1 MTKRPHPRFSRVSAA
16 AALAILLLGAAGCL
30 TFRRPE
36 VAFRGVEL
44 KSIGSASAELDATF
58 DVTNPNSYRIGV
70 ERLTYRLTVN
80 GHEAGS
86 GTIDA
91 ATPLPAKETTQ
102 VRLPLTLDW
111 EKVKEA
117 GLDFLLLRGVDY
129 AVDGEITFTTPMGR
143 FQRPYRHVGRYSA
156 LGSEIDRRN
165 LHR

>member
-1 MTKRPHPRFSRVSAA
+1 MTNRPVPRFSRVSAV
-16 AALAILLLGAAGCL
+16 AALGILLLCALCAVGCL

-44 KSIGSASAELDATF
+44 KSIGSAGAELDANF

-91 ATPLPAKETTQ
+91 ATPLPPKETAQ
-102 VRLPLTLDW
+102 VHLPLTLDW

-117 GLDFLLLRGVDY
+117 GLDFLMLRGVDY
-129 AVDGEITFTTPMGR
+129 AVDGEITFTTPVGR

-156 LGSEIDRRN
+156 LDSR
-165 LHR
+165 